1 MLLSTR
7 DAQRAGRSPHFILAA
22 ATTQMLNSMG
32 IDKPSL
38 QSDPSSNSHILSQL
52 SKLHFQ
58 LPQLSPA
65 DEQAIID
72 VQQLTSPVKRKFH
85 WEMTYYFYIHMCVF
99 IINGL
104 LGGLIVCLIE
114 NYSSVRNRQIEVAFI
129 DAWFTSSSCVY
140 GCGLITLDFAKLS
153 RASQIILMAFTFIPG
168 NTISTLPALIIKAAA
183 HKNVEGRA
191 VDDDNSNVEEQR
203 DELPILDSRAQL
215 RYRAY
220 IACIVL
226 ILVTCF
232 AIYAITFVAIGGWLT
247 TQYTP
252 EQLLQGNSSVN
263 PWYTSFI
270 ITVTGFNQNGLTPF
284 SDDFARFVSDV
295 YLNLF
300 AALIVICGT
309 SLFPYILRNV
319 VLIVRRLSPWRHKV
333 IFDYVLL
340 NNHRLSTLL
349 FPTLQT
355 RIYLF
360 ITLLLY
366 ILGISISVILDFN
379 SDNFAMYSP
388 ATRVLIIVFQTVNT
402 RFAGFASIDV
412 SLLSTAT
419 LLVYLLLMATKP
431 QMLCALDETPFELSW
446 LALET
451 QKKVDTETKSM
462 EKKRVTSDVS
472 AWDSQSESIESGAKR
487 HSLPVEQMEQFFH
500 RQITTTTDQAR
511 VQFASITTKF
521 NARDKTRRL
530 KYLPTSIILT
540 STWLFLFIFLICAIE
555 YRQMAPADPNI
566 TLLKIIFETISAFGT
581 VGLSLG
587 HPNRASRF
595 ATVLSPASKVI
606 LIATMLMGRHRGLLA
621 SMQDQETIEYSAFV
635 LLNRERLKLV
645 SEYEK
650 RTLGLRTVHKK
661 KSEELITLF

>member
-1 MLLSTR
+1 
-7 DAQRAGRSPHFILAA
+7 
-22 ATTQMLNSMG
+22 
-32 IDKPSL
+32 
-38 QSDPSSNSHILSQL
+38 
-52 SKLHFQ
+52 
-58 LPQLSPA
+58 
-65 DEQAIID
+65 
-72 VQQLTSPVKRKFH
+72 
-85 WEMTYYFYIHMCVF
+85 MCVF

-203 DELPILDSRAQL
+203 DELPILDSRGARNLPDHIRNRLEKLPTPAQL

-252 EQLLQGNSSVN
+252 EQLLQENSSVN

-366 ILGISISVILDFN
+366 IL
-379 SDNFAMYSP
+379 
-388 ATRVLIIVFQTVNT
+388 VNT

-419 LLVYLLLMATKP
+419 LLVYLLLMANKP

-451 QKKVDTETKSM
+451 QEKVDAETKPM
-462 EKKRVTSDVS
+462 EKNYVASDVPAS
-472 AWDSQSESIESGAKR
+472 HNQLESIESGPTR
-487 HSLPVEQMEQFFH
+487 HALPVAQMHQFFH
-500 RQITTTTDQAR
+500 RRITTTTDQAR
-511 VQFASITTKF
+511 VQFASTTTKF
-521 NARDKTRRL
+521 NAHGKTRRL
-530 KYLPTSIILT
+530 KYLRNRLFFFHFTRTLRKNAITSIILT
-540 STWLFLFIFLICAIE
+540 RTWLIFFIFRICAIE

-566 TLLKIIFETISAFGT
+566 TLLKIIFETMSAFGT

-587 HPNRASRF
+587 YPNIVSSF

-621 SMQDQETIEYSAFV
+621 SMKDQETIEYSAFD
-635 LLNRERLKLV
+635 LLNRERLKLIC
-645 SEYEK
+645 EYEK
-650 RTLGLRTVHKK
+650 TTLGYISKRINKERISSILSSTTVS
-661 KSEELITLF
+661 SEESTCTAPKQLCIDVEDTFNDYNKENILD

>member
-32 IDKPSL
+32 IDKPTL
-38 QSDPSSNSHILSQL
+38 QPDPSSSSHVVSQL

-65 DEQAIID
+65 DEQAIAD
-72 VQQLTSPVKRKFH
+72 VQQSTSPVKRKIH

-104 LGGLIVCLIE
+104 LGCI
-114 NYSSVRNRQIEVAFI
+114 
-129 DAWFTSSSCVY
+129 
-140 GCGLITLDFAKLS
+140 
-153 RASQIILMAFTFIPG
+153 
-168 NTISTLPALIIKAAA
+168 LPALIIKAAA
-183 HKNVEGRA
+183 QKNIKGRA
-191 VDDDNSNVEEQR
+191 VDDDNGNVEEQR
-203 DELPILDSRAQL
+203 DELLILDSRGAQYLPDHIRNRLAKLPTPAQL

-220 IACIVL
+220 MACLVL
-226 ILVTCF
+226 ILATCF
-232 AIYAITFVAIGGWLT
+232 TIYAITFVAIGGWLT

-451 QKKVDTETKSM
+451 QEKVDTETKSM

>member
-1 MLLSTR
+1 KIANSSTT
-7 DAQRAGRSPHFILAA
+7 P
-22 ATTQMLNSMG
+22 
-32 IDKPSL
+32 
-38 QSDPSSNSHILSQL
+38 
-52 SKLHFQ
+52 
-58 LPQLSPA
+58 
-65 DEQAIID
+65 
-72 VQQLTSPVKRKFH
+72 
-85 WEMTYYFYIHMCVF
+85 
-99 IINGL
+99 
-104 LGGLIVCLIE
+104 
-114 NYSSVRNRQIEVAFI
+114 
-129 DAWFTSSSCVY
+129 
-140 GCGLITLDFAKLS
+140 
-153 RASQIILMAFTFIPG
+153 
-168 NTISTLPALIIKAAA
+168 
-183 HKNVEGRA
+183 
-191 VDDDNSNVEEQR
+191 
-203 DELPILDSRAQL
+203 AQL

-232 AIYAITFVAIGGWLT
+232 AIYAITFVAIGDWLT

-252 EQLLQGNSSVN
+252 EQLLQENSSVN

-366 ILGISISVILDFN
+366 ILGISMSVILDFN

-530 KYLPTSIILT
+530 KYLRKR
-540 STWLFLFIFLICAIE
+540 LF
-555 YRQMAPADPNI
+555 
-566 TLLKIIFETISAFGT
+566 
-581 VGLSLG
+581 
-587 HPNRASRF
+587 
-595 ATVLSPASKVI
+595 
-606 LIATMLMGRHRGLLA
+606 
-621 SMQDQETIEYSAFV
+621 
-635 LLNRERLKLV
+635 
-645 SEYEK
+645 
-650 RTLGLRTVHKK
+650 
-661 KSEELITLF
+661 